1 MKRLIGINSRYFTS
15 FLPGGLQANQIP
27 QMILIGFSGAV
38 NELVMDQYKKVL
50 GYSTNKYATSQTKY
64 GHNSKRHACIDFD
77 TETDHKVLQFYL
89 TCNPTNF

>member
-1 MKRLIGINSRYFTS
+1 MGINSRYLTF

-64 GHNSKRHACIDFD
+64 GHNSKRHACIDS
-77 TETDHKVLQFYL
+77 
-89 TCNPTNF
+89 TNRLCH